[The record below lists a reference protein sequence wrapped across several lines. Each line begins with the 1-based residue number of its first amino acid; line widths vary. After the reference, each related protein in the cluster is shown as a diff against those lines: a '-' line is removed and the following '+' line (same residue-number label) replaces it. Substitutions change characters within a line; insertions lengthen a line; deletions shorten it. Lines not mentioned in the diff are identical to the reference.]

1 MSARASALREAASAI
16 SITDSPSPAQP
27 RVMMPERSRIHWS
40 LESMCSQISSLVTT
54 RRGR

>member
-1 MSARASALREAASAI
+1 MSAMASALREAASAI

-40 LESMCSQISSLVTT
+40 EESMCSQISSLVTT